1 MLAEM
6 KDLMAFKPKIRPKR
20 ALKGVILL
28 NKYRHINTLG
38 TPTGS
43 IIVS

>member
-1 MLAEM
+1 MFAEM

-28 NKYRHINTLG
+28 NKCRHINTSD

-43 IIVS
+43 IIIP